1 MVLGVEDVVR
11 DARFAQELGQLLAL
25 FDRHRA
31 DQHRLALL
39 VADADLLDDG
49 AQLAGLVFIH
59 DVGVV
64 DADDGL
70 VRRDLDDVEVID
82 GRKLL
87 FLGHGRAGHA
97 GEFAVETEVVLERDG
112 REGLVLALHAH
123 VLLGLD
129 GLVQTV
135 AVAAAE
141 HEAAGELIDDDDLAV
156 LDNVVN
162 VALHDAVG
170 ADGLID
176 VVHERG
182 VFDIREVFEAEG
194 RLGLGDAAGG
204 ERRGAGLFVD
214 NVVGVEV
221 LVLLFLIVDGGVG
234 LARQAGGKILR
245 LTVKVGALIALA
257 GDDERGARL
266 IDEDGVHL
274 VDDGEGVAALH
285 HLGLIDGHVV
295 TQVVKAHLVVRAV
308 GDVGRVGLL
317 ALGARHVVHDQADA
331 QAEEAVDLAHPLAV
345 AAGEVIVDGDD
356 VHALAGERVEVR
368 RQDGDEGLA
377 FAGLHLGDAA
387 LMQHDAADE
396 LHAKRLH
403 AQHAPRGLARR
414 GKRLRQQVVE
424 RLAVG
429 VALLEL
435 VGLGAQL
442 LVRERG
448 IFVRHGFNFISD
460 RIEPLELMVAVRTK
474 YFFEKTHLLTLLVQC
489 NLGLYHTFMNKKRAN
504 QPRNKFLPDWAFSH
518 CRNGSNAVEYVFV

>member
-1 MVLGVEDVVR
+1 M
-11 DARFAQELGQLLAL
+11 
-25 FDRHRA
+25 
-31 DQHRLALL
+31 
-39 VADADLLDDG
+39 
-49 AQLAGLVFIH
+49 
-59 DVGVV
+59 
-64 DADDGL
+64 
-70 VRRDLDDVEVID
+70 
-82 GRKLL
+82 
-87 FLGHGRAGHA
+87 
-97 GEFAVETEVVLERDG
+97 
-112 REGLVLALHAH
+112 
-123 VLLGLD
+123 LLGLN
-129 GLVQTV
+129 GLVQAV

-141 HEAAGELIDDDDLAV
+141 HEAAGELVDDDDLAV
-156 LDNVVN
+156 FDDVVN
-162 VALHDAVG
+162 VALHDAVR

-182 VFDIREVFEAEG
+182 VFDVREVFQTES

-214 NVVGVEV
+214 DVIRVEV
-221 LVLLFLIVDGGVG
+221 LILFFLIVDRGVG
-234 LARQAGGKILR
+234 LALQAGGKVLR
-245 LTVKVGALIALA
+245 LTVKVGALVALT
-257 GDDERGARL
+257 GDNQRGARL

-274 VDDGEGVAALH
+274 VDDSEGVAALH
-285 HLGLIDGHVV
+285 HLGLVDGHVV
-295 TQVVKAHLVVRAV
+295 AQVVKAHLVVRAV

-377 FAGLHLGDAA
+377 FAGLHFGDAA
-387 LMQHDAADE
+387 LVQHDAADE

-448 IFVRHGFNFISD
+448 VLVRHRLDFISD

-489 NLGLYHTFMNKKRAN
+489 NLELYHTFMNKKRVN
-504 QPRNKFLPDWAFSH
+504 PRADKFLPDRAFSH
-518 CRNGSNAVEYVFV
+518 CRNAPNAVEYMFV